1 MNLEE
6 RLFLTRFKVYKNN
19 HLQVDKSMCS
29 QCAMKPCTTVCPVK
43 DFKWDNGNLVV
54 SYEGCVECG
63 ACEVVCPFH
72 NIKVTFPP
80 NGHGVNYRHG

>member
-1 MNLEE
+1 MKLED
-6 RLFLTRFKVYKNN
+6 RLFLTRFKVHKES
-19 HLQVDKSMCS
+19 HLKVDTSK
-29 QCAMKPCTTVCPVK
+29 CAECKLKPCTIVCPVR
-43 DFKWDNGNLVV
+43 DYKWEGNRLVV

-80 NGHGVNYRHG
+80 AGHGVNYRYG